1 MNNRSWRGTVLF
13 TVILVV
19 MGATVGLKLYG
30 VGQEAVSAPTSIS
43 SPSTPTT
50 SSGSTPATSGGSEGE
65 SEGGSESESEDG
77 TAQTT
82 PAPAPSAAAPGTST
96 GSGSTSASATKV
108 VTGSA
113 VQTRYGAVQVQVTF
127 SGSTITAVDALQ
139 YPNSSGRDMAI
150 NQQALP
156 ILQQEVLASQS
167 ANIDTVS
174 GATYTSE
181 GYMQSVQSAIDQR

>member
-1 MNNRSWRGTVLF
+1 MNSRSWRGTVLF

-30 VGQEAVSAPTSIS
+30 VGEEVTAAPAASTSTAATGTSGTGTATGSGSAG
-43 SPSTPTT
+43 STA
-50 SSGSTPATSGGSEGE
+50 SSGSTTS
-65 SEGGSESESEDG
+65 
-77 TAQTT
+77 TT
-82 PAPAPSAAAPGTST
+82 PAPTSSASANSAAA
-96 GSGSTSASATKV
+96 TKT

-113 VQTRYGAVQVQVTF
+113 VDTRYGTVQVKVTF
-127 SGSTITAVDALQ
+127 SGTTITAVDTVQA
-139 YPNSSGRDMAI
+139 PSENGRDVEI

-156 ILQQEVLASQS
+156 MLEQEVLASQS

-181 GYMQSVQSAIDQR
+181 GYIQSVQSAIDRR

>member
-1 MNNRSWRGTVLF
+1 MNGKSWRGTVLF

-30 VGQEAVSAPTSIS
+30 VGEQTTASATAAAGTTSRGTSSSAPTS
-43 SPSTPTT
+43 
-50 SSGSTPATSGGSEGE
+50 
-65 SEGGSESESEDG
+65 
-77 TAQTT
+77 T
-82 PAPAPSAAAPGTST
+82 PAPSSTATASGTP
-96 GSGSTSASATKV
+96 SASATPASTE

-113 VQTRYGAVQVQVTF
+113 VDTRYGPVQVKVTF
-127 SGSTITAVDALQ
+127 SGSTITAIDAVQ
-139 YPNSSGRDMAI
+139 YPNGSGRDVEV

-156 ILQQEVLASQS
+156 VLQQEALASQS

-181 GYMQSVQSAIDQR
+181 GYIQSLQSALDQR